1 MANERNTTFEIPAEM
16 REMAE
21 RSVEQARMAME
32 GFVTAAA
39 RAMESFD
46 APAERMGMA
55 QLGMNPKDMREKTF
69 GMAEA
74 NLKAS
79 FEHAQKMIRAKDP
92 AEAMKLQME
101 FMQAQFTLMQ
111 EQMRQLGVD
120 ASAAMKQAGDAA
132 TAAAK
137 DAGKAAPAGGASKK
151 A

>member
-1 MANERNTTFEIPAEM
+1 MANENTPRFEIPAEM

-39 RAMESFD
+39 RAMETFD
-46 APAERMGMA
+46 APAER
-55 QLGMNPKDMREKTF
+55 LGMNPKDMREKTF

-101 FMQAQFTLMQ
+101 FMQAQFALMQ
-111 EQMRQLGVD
+111 EQMRQLGMD
-120 ASAAMKQAGDAA
+120 ATQAMRQAGEAASDAA
-132 TAAAK
+132 KGAADGSK
-137 DAGKAAPAGGASKK
+137 AGGAKK
-151 A
+151 P

>member
-1 MANERNTTFEIPAEM
+1 MANENTPRFEIPAEM

-32 GFVTAAA
+32 GFVSAAA
-39 RAMESFD
+39 RAMETFD
-46 APAERMGMA
+46 APAERM
-55 QLGMNPKDMREKTF
+55 GMNPKDMREKTF

-101 FMQAQFTLMQ
+101 FMQAQFALMQ
-111 EQMRQLGVD
+111 DQMRQLGAD
-120 ASAAMKQAGDAA
+120 ATQAMRQAGEAA
-132 TAAAK
+132 TDAAK
-137 DAGKAAPAGGASKK
+137 DASKGAPAAGASKK
-151 A
+151 S

>member
-1 MANERNTTFEIPAEM
+1 MANENTPRFEIPAEM

-32 GFVTAAA
+32 GFVSAAA
-39 RAMESFD
+39 RAMETFD
-46 APAERMGMA
+46 APAERM
-55 QLGMNPKDMREKTF
+55 GMNPKDMREKTF

-101 FMQAQFTLMQ
+101 FMQAQFALMQ
-111 EQMRQLGVD
+111 DQMRQLGAD
-120 ASAAMKQAGDAA
+120 AGQAMRQAGE
-132 TAAAK
+132 AAADVVK
-137 DAGKAAPAGGASKK
+137 DAGKTAGGAAKK
-151 A
+151 S

>member
-1 MANERNTTFEIPAEM
+1 MANERSTTFEIPAEM

-32 GFVTAAA
+32 GFVSAAA

-46 APAERMGMA
+46 APAERM
-55 QLGMNPKDMREKTF
+55 GMNPKDMREKTF

-101 FMQAQFTLMQ
+101 FMQAQFVLMQ

-120 ASAAMKQAGDAA
+120 AGAAMKQAGDAA
-132 TAAAK
+132 TAATTQ
-137 DAGKAAPAGGASKK
+137 AGKAAPTGGPAKK

>member
-1 MANERNTTFEIPAEM
+1 MANENTPKFEIPAEM

-32 GFVTAAA
+32 GFVTAAS
-39 RAMESFD
+39 RAMETFD
-46 APAERMGMA
+46 APAERMGM
-55 QLGMNPKDMREKTF
+55 NPKDVREKTF

-101 FMQAQFTLMQ
+101 FMQTQFALMQ
-111 EQMRQLGVD
+111 DQMRQLGAD
-120 ASAAMKQAGDAA
+120 AGQAMRQAGEAA
-132 TAAAK
+132 ADAAK
-137 DAGKAAPAGGASKK
+137 DASKAAPTGGPAKK
-151 A
+151 S

>member
-32 GFVTAAA
+32 GFVSAAA

-46 APAERMGMA
+46 APAERM
-55 QLGMNPKDMREKTF
+55 GMNPKDMREKTF

-101 FMQAQFTLMQ
+101 FMQAQFALMQ

-137 DAGKAAPAGGASKK
+137 DAGKAAPTGGPAKK

>member
-1 MANERNTTFEIPAEM
+1 MANETPRFEIPAEM

-32 GFVTAAA
+32 GFVTAAS
-39 RAMESFD
+39 RAMETFD
-46 APAERMGMA
+46 APAERM
-55 QLGMNPKDMREKTF
+55 GMNPKDMREKTF

-101 FMQAQFTLMQ
+101 FMQAQFALMQ
-111 EQMRQLGVD
+111 EQMRQLGAD
-120 ASAAMKQAGDAA
+120 ASQAMRQAGDAA
-132 TAAAK
+132 TNAAK
-137 DAGKAAPAGGASKK
+137 GATGATGGAPTGGKK
-151 A
+151 S